1 MTEITLNQ
9 PVKSE
14 RGTASNRY
22 ISQYYQLAEEK
33 GLDADAL
40 LHQAG
45 LSPDIIDKPEE
56 RVAAE
61 KLATVLVNIW
71 DALQDETAACSPVPI
86 PRGSFYMMGKLTI
99 HEQNLGKSLEQAR
112 RFYTMV
118 TSAFTMDI
126 RVDAEQVLFSCQM
139 HYPDEDPDHLF
150 AEINLMSWHRYSS
163 WLIAENIPLSEV
175 FFSYPEPAEV
185 SEYSYLFPGKHV
197 FNAPYMGFAFHRK
210 YLDRET
216 VQNAA
221 SLKTFMRACPVLLF
235 LQPKTDFSL
244 SGELQQIL
252 KKGVPDGFPTI
263 EEAAD
268 QLHMTK
274 RTLTRKLKDEGTS
287 FQKIKDLIR
296 RDRAIYY
303 LTRQPLSVGKVAEKV
318 GFSDPAVFA
327 RAFRVWT
334 GLSPRDYRAKH
345 AHSEQS

>member
-1 MTEITLNQ
+1 M
-9 PVKSE
+9 PAKSE

-22 ISQYYQLAEEK
+22 ISQYYRLAMDK

-40 LHQAG
+40 LTQAG
-45 LSPDIIDKPEE
+45 LSEDIIDNPEE
-56 RVAAE
+56 RVDAE
-61 KLATVLVNIW
+61 KLAAVLVGIW
-71 DALQDETAACSPVPI
+71 DALNDETASLSSSPI

-99 HEQNLGKSLEQAR
+99 HEQNLGKALEQAR
-112 RFYTMV
+112 RFYGMV
-118 TSAFTMDI
+118 TGAFTMYIQVDGD
-126 RVDAEQVLFSCQM
+126 RVHFSCDM
-139 HYPDEDPDHLF
+139 HYPEMDKDHLF

-175 FFSYPEPAEV
+175 YFSYPEPAEV

-197 FNAPYMGFAFHRK
+197 FNASCMGFSFHRK
-210 YLDRET
+210 YLDREC

-221 SLKTFMRACPVLLF
+221 SLKTFMRECPVSLF

-252 KKGVPDGFPTI
+252 KRGVKDGFPTI
-263 EEAAD
+263 EAAAE

-287 FQKIKDLIR
+287 FQKIKDIIR

-303 LTRQPLSVGKVAEKV
+303 LTRQSLSVGKVAEKV

-327 RAFRVWT
+327 RAFRLWT
-334 GLSPRDYRAKH
+334 GLSPRDYRVKH
-345 AHSEQS
+345 VYREQL